1 MWRTLLSVFIE
12 AREGGIWAL
21 TDMSQNTLLE
31 SRETSFGYGG
41 TLVLKDINFSIQAGD
56 FVALMGPNGSG
67 KTTLLKTILGI
78 FSPIK
83 GEVRLDGKPI
93 LSYKAKDRA
102 KILGYVSQEPTFSFP
117 LTVEE
122 LVSLGR
128 YAYSNRFKET
138 PEDRKVVEE
147 ALRLTDSLSLKDKR
161 FTSLSGGE
169 RQKVLIARVLAQTS
183 HLLLM
188 DEPTSHLDIYF
199 QLQILETLKR
209 ICQEKKLTIVAVMH
223 DLNLISLFADKAL
236 VLKSGELIA
245 FGKVEDVVNE
255 KTLKE
260 TFGVNVLVRKETEHE
275 TQHFFLRRPVS

>member
-1 MWRTLLSVFIE
+1 MWCPFLSVFIKE
-12 AREGGIWAL
+12 REGGIRAI
-21 TDMSQNTLLE
+21 DMSRNTLLE
-31 SRETSFGYGG
+31 SRGTSFRYGG
-41 TLVLKDINFSIQAGD
+41 SLVLNDINFSIQAGE

-78 FSPIK
+78 LAPIK
-83 GEVRLDGKPI
+83 GEVLLDGKPI
-93 LSYKAKDRA
+93 LSYNAKDRA
-102 KILGYVSQEPTFSFP
+102 KKLGYVSQEPTFSFP
-117 LTVEE
+117 LTVGE

-128 YAYSNRFKET
+128 YAYSNRFKES
-138 PEDRKVVEE
+138 PEDEMVVEE
-147 ALRLTDSLSLKDKR
+147 ALRLTGSLSLKDKR

-199 QLQILETLKR
+199 QLQILEALKR
-209 ICQEKKLTIVAVMH
+209 ICQGKRLAIVAVLH

-236 VLKSGELIA
+236 LLKSGAMVA

-255 KTLKE
+255 QIVAE
-260 TFGVNVLVRKETEHE
+260 TFGVNVTVKKEAAHG
-275 TQHFFLRRPVS
+275 TQYFFLRKPVS

>member
-12 AREGGIWAL
+12 AREGGIR
-21 TDMSQNTLLE
+21 DIIHMSQSTLLE

-67 KTTLLKTILGI
+67 KTTL
-78 FSPIK
+78 
-83 GEVRLDGKPI
+83 
-93 LSYKAKDRA
+93 SYKAKDRA
-102 KILGYVSQEPTFSFP
+102 KKLGYVSQEPTFSFP
-117 LTVEE
+117 LTVGE

-128 YAYSNRFKET
+128 YAYSKRFKET
-138 PEDRKVVEE
+138 PEDGKVVEE
-147 ALRLTDSLSLKDKR
+147 ALRLTGSLSLKDKR

-209 ICQEKKLTIVAVMH
+209 ICQEKQLTIVAVMH

-255 KTLKE
+255 KTLAE
-260 TFGVNVLVRKETEHE
+260 TFGVNVLIRKETEQE
-275 TQHFFLRRPVS
+275 THYFFLRRPAS

>member
-1 MWRTLLSVFIE
+1 
-12 AREGGIWAL
+12 
-21 TDMSQNTLLE
+21 
-31 SRETSFGYGG
+31 
-41 TLVLKDINFSIQAGD
+41 
-56 FVALMGPNGSG
+56 MG
-67 KTTLLKTILGI
+67 
-78 FSPIK
+78 
-83 GEVRLDGKPI
+83 
-93 LSYKAKDRA
+93 
-102 KILGYVSQEPTFSFP
+102 
-117 LTVEE
+117 E

-128 YAYSNRFKET
+128 YAHSNRFKET
-138 PEDRKVVEE
+138 PEDGKVVEE
-147 ALRLTDSLSLKDKR
+147 ALRLTGSLSLRDKR

-199 QLQILETLKR
+199 QLQILEALKR

-255 KTLKE
+255 KTLEE

-275 TQHFFLRRPVS
+275 TQYFFLRRPVS

>member
-1 MWRTLLSVFIE
+1 MNK
-12 AREGGIWAL
+12 
-21 TDMSQNTLLE
+21 SQNTLLE
-31 SRETSFGYGG
+31 SKGTSFRYGG
-41 TLVLKDINFSIQAGD
+41 SLVLNDINFSIQAGD

-83 GEVRLDGKPI
+83 GEVLLDGKPI

-102 KILGYVSQEPTFSFP
+102 KKLGYVSQEPTFSFP
-117 LTVEE
+117 LTVGE
-122 LVSLGR
+122 LVTLGR
-128 YAYSNRFKET
+128 YAYSKRFKET
-138 PEDRKVVEE
+138 PEDEKLVEE

-183 HLLLM
+183 QLLLM

-209 ICQEKKLTIVAVMH
+209 ICQEKHLTIVAVLH

-236 VLKSGELIA
+236 LLKSGELVA

-255 KTLKE
+255 KILAE
-260 TFGVNVLVRKETEHE
+260 TFGVNVVVKKEVEHG
-275 TQHFFLRRPVS
+275 TQYFFLRKPSS

>member
-1 MWRTLLSVFIE
+1 M
-12 AREGGIWAL
+12 
-21 TDMSQNTLLE
+21 DMTQNTLLE
-31 SRETSFGYGG
+31 LKGTSFGYGG
-41 TLVLKDINFSIQAGD
+41 SPVLKDINFSIQAGD

-78 FSPIK
+78 FCPSK
-83 GEVRLDGKPI
+83 GEVLLDGKPI

-102 KILGYVSQEPTFSFP
+102 KKLGYVSQEPTFSFP
-117 LTVEE
+117 LTVGE

-138 PEDRKVVEE
+138 PEDGKAVEE
-147 ALRLTDSLSLKDKR
+147 ALRLTGSLSLKDKR

-183 HLLLM
+183 HLLIM
-188 DEPTSHLDIYF
+188 DEPTTHLDIYF
-199 QLQILETLKR
+199 QLQILEVLKR
-209 ICQEKKLTIVAVMH
+209 ICQEKLLTIVAVLH

-236 VLKSGELIA
+236 LLKSGELVA

-255 KTLKE
+255 KALTE
-260 TFGVNVLVRKETEHE
+260 IFGVNVAVKKEAEHG
-275 TQHFFLRRPVS
+275 TQYFFLRKPPS